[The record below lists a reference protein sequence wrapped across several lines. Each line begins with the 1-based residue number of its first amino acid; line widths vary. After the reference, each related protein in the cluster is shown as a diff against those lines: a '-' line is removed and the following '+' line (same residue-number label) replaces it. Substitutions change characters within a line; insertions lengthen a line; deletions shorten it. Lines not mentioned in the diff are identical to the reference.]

1 MENTERNI
9 KRHLEHWGDLMY
21 KLTEFQEEK
30 WYNVIETIWQE
41 NIPKFIKNIKALVKG
56 WIIPPH

>member
-1 MENTERNI
+1 
-9 KRHLEHWGDLMY
+9 MY